1 MNKHATTIAGW
12 TAYRAALWLLLAN
25 AVTPDLDGNV
35 SAYASTSSGT
45 LQHRQV
51 VTTQETLRVANS
63 SHAFVFLPPGL
74 VPLGVSASG
83 VVAFRDDSHYYRWY
97 EGKLE
102 QLHPYLTGDSYE
114 DESGYVST
122 WTDLLIGSDGSI
134 AVTNMEQRL
143 IPQELGPADGVM
155 ETTLTV
161 WAGDGAAPKI
171 YRSETHS
178 ISTEF
183 TDVYPPTLVTDSS
196 NELFDLTFTSDG
208 ILHGRRI
215 VGVEDDAWRT
225 AHFRIGPS
233 GFEDLKIFTGAEDET
248 LLGVS
253 DDGKGIG
260 WWRDREGGI
269 HHYVDDHEV
278 DFEPLAISHSGK
290 IVAIVGGATVIRL
303 PDGAQLPGPPGADL
317 YAWDAQERLLG
328 LSWSGSGW
336 ISSVWQTDDGGATW
350 TKPPAAPVV
359 TPAPWRTELVI
370 PGGTEIALL
379 GHAVADGAAPRLF
392 VLLPAR
398 IRVDADRDGT
408 IEPGEDPANPDLEY
422 VRHELPWYYW
432 INDDQDTEEEDKAR
446 ADIPGQDNGNATDR
460 RVNGMRDLVDF
471 FPLQL
476 DIASL
481 VRAFPPSNPGI
492 SYRLRHADAAMAF
505 VPTELGPDLVRA
517 YHDDVD
523 TATELSDDAT
533 VLIPADGVAL
543 EPAFVERAVAGDGAV
558 LLLEATRATRAP
570 LHLEVWQG
578 GVRMTTVALPLS
590 IGSVEDMFGHVSLTG
605 AVGIAPRT
613 ASRPAGANWA
623 RVLEDPAAF
632 VFVHGYNVN
641 QQQARGWQAEFFK
654 RMWWSGLRA
663 QFWGVTWHGAE
674 SQIPIAHVSPN
685 YQANVITAFGT
696 APQFAEFVAEL
707 RQATGVH
714 RVHVAAHSLGN
725 VVVSSAISDFDAAVD
740 QYFLLNAAV
749 PREAYDGR
757 EAEPETANAV
767 MPHSE
772 WTRDRGG
779 VYPKELWAIN
789 WWRLFG
795 RDDAR
800 RELTWQDRFP
810 LREGTQYFGFY
821 SSGEEILASDP
832 GRTPDLAGVLAS
844 ELERTIR
851 ELLPG
856 LRGDVPGT
864 RAWAYQEKLK
874 GRLRTGKI
882 SSSNFGGWGFNFYH
896 FDRSPHRSRQ
906 GPFLRRAVLTPAEA
920 TMLMPEFTP
929 DVLREDPFFRPGGS
943 RQRIH
948 SWQMQP
954 GAAMRLISDRLGSLY
969 GIGGSDFAA
978 RHRDSL
984 LAQMIPAASTAV
996 GRDPVE
1002 LFGVPITEFNFD
1014 MNSARL
1020 RPTGMPWPGSRGPD
1034 AAWRHSDIANV
1045 AYPYVFTV
1053 FDAMV
1058 QLQSSDG

>member
-1 MNKHATTIAGW
+1 M
-12 TAYRAALWLLLAN
+12 
-25 AVTPDLDGNV
+25 
-35 SAYASTSSGT
+35 
-45 LQHRQV
+45 
-51 VTTQETLRVANS
+51 
-63 SHAFVFLPPGL
+63 
-74 VPLGVSASG
+74 
-83 VVAFRDDSHYYRWY
+83 
-97 EGKLE
+97 E

-269 HHYVDDHEV
+269 HHYVGDHEV

-674 SQIPIAHVSPN
+674 SQIPLVHVSPD
-685 YQANVITAFGT
+685 YQSNVVAAFAT
-696 APQFAEFVAEL
+696 APQFAEFVSEL
-707 RQATGVH
+707 RVSTGVEQ
-714 RVHVAAHSLGN
+714 VSVAAHSLGN
-725 VVVSSAISDFDAAVD
+725 MLVSSAISDYGAAVD
-740 QYFLLNAAV
+740 RYLLINAAV
-749 PREAYDGR
+749 PREAYDRG
-757 EAEPETANAV
+757 EAEPEAATAL
-767 MPHSE
+767 MPHTE

-779 VYPKELWAIN
+779 VYPAELWASN
-789 WWRLFG
+789 WWRHFDQTDG
-795 RDDAR
+795 RAR
-800 RELTWQDRFP
+800 LTWNDRFP
-810 LREGTQYFGFY
+810 LRAGTEYYNFH
-821 SSGEEILASDP
+821 SSGEEVLASDP
-832 GRTPDLAGVLAS
+832 DRTPDLSGVLLDG
-844 ELERTIR
+844 LEQFLR
-851 ELLPG
+851 EALPV
-856 LRGDVPGT
+856 LNGDPPGT

-874 GRLRTGKI
+874 GRLRTGRI
-882 SSSNFGGWGFNFYH
+882 SSSHFGGWGFNRFH
-896 FDRSPHRSRQ
+896 FERRPNPSHR
-906 GPFLRRAVLTPAEA
+906 GPFLRSAILTPAEA
-920 TMLMPEFTP
+920 AVLLPEFSS
-929 DVLREDPFFRPGGS
+929 DVLREEPFFRPGG
-943 RQRIH
+943 RRVRIQ
-948 SWQMQP
+948 SWQTQP
-954 GAAMRLISDRLGSLY
+954 DGSARLHIERLGALY
-969 GIGGSDFAA
+969 GAEGSEFAS
-978 RHRDSL
+978 RHRDAL
-984 LAQMIPAASTAV
+984 LARMIPAMSTAA
-996 GRDPVE
+996 GLDPIGA
-1002 LFGVPITEFNFD
+1002 FGAAISGDNFD
-1014 MNSARL
+1014 INSAQIRGSH
-1020 RPTGMPWPGSRGPD
+1020 TGWPSTRGAD
-1034 AAWRHSDIANV
+1034 TRWRHSDLSTI
-1045 AYPYVFTV
+1045 PYVYV
-1053 FDAMV
+1053 AGMFDAMSQV
-1058 QLQSSDG
+1058 VDHGGRSP